1 MEYLSAETARV
12 NEARAK
18 DEGALGIVRSVSRR
32 PKSLPPARHTPLKIA
47 VVFGT
52 RPEVIK
58 FFPVIQQIKQ
68 QPHLQSLVISTSQHR
83 EMIDEL
89 LPLFDLRLDHDLNI
103 IQPNQSLADISTRAL
118 SGLDAIF
125 KQERPDLVLVQG
137 DTTTAFA
144 GALAAFYHKIP
155 AGHIEAGLRSHDK
168 SSPFPEEINRRLISN
183 IVDLHFAP
191 TVKNAAN
198 LYQEGVHVENIYVTG
213 NTVIDALLHI
223 AARKRGIL
231 RDYLPAAAL
240 QAPRMLL
247 VTAHRREN
255 QGASLENLCHALK
268 EIVQRYEDIHVV
280 YPVHLNPNVRK
291 TVFEILAGQ
300 ERIHL
305 LSPLSYEPFV
315 EAMSQAHLIITDS
328 GGVQEE
334 GPSLGKPILVFRNE
348 TERPEGV
355 AAGGVK
361 LVGTRRESLI
371 QEASR
376 LLHDE
381 TAYRRMSAV
390 CNPYGDGKAA
400 QRLVQAILHYFGIN
414 GRPENFFSGTRGKQQ
429 ADSLFDTPVSA
440 AQNLAIAA

>member
-1 MEYLSAETARV
+1 MDYLSADAMRI
-12 NEARAK
+12 NEFRAK
-18 DEGALGIVRSVSRR
+18 DEGALGLVRSAAVRK
-32 PKSLPPARHTPLKIA
+32 KSLPLAGHKRLKIA

-58 FFPVIQQIKQ
+58 LFPVIKQIEKH
-68 QPHLQSLVISTSQHR
+68 PNLQSRVISTSQHR

-118 SGLDAIF
+118 TGLDAIF

-144 GALAAFYHKIP
+144 GALAAFYHKLP
-155 AGHIEAGLRSHDK
+155 VGHLEAGLRSHDK
-168 SSPFPEEINRRLISN
+168 TSPYPEEVNRRLIAT
-183 IVDLHFAP
+183 IGDLHFAP
-191 TVKNAAN
+191 TLKNAVN
-198 LYQEGVHVENIYVTG
+198 LYQEGVHVEDIFVTG

-223 AARKRGIL
+223 AARKRGVL

-240 QAPRMLL
+240 RAPRMIL

-268 EIVQRYEDIHVV
+268 EIVQRYEDVHVV

-291 TVFEILAGQ
+291 TVFAILAEQ

-305 LSPLSYEPFV
+305 LAPLSYEPFI
-315 EAMSQAHLIITDS
+315 EAMTQAHLIITDS

-361 LVGTRRESLI
+361 LVGTRRENVVF
-371 QEASR
+371 EASR

-381 TAYRRMSAV
+381 AAYRRMSAV
-390 CNPYGDGKAA
+390 RNPYGDGQAA
-400 QRLVQAILHYFGIN
+400 QRLVQAILHHFGMSS
-414 GRPENFFSGTRGKQQ
+414 RPENFFAGARAKQQ
-429 ADSLFDTPVSA
+429 AESLFQAPLSTAP
-440 AQNLAIAA
+440 NLAIAA

>member
-1 MEYLSAETARV
+1 MDYLSAETKHIR
-12 NEARAK
+12 EFRAK
-18 DEGALGIVRSVSRR
+18 DEGALGIVRSTAMRK
-32 PKSLPPARHTPLKIA
+32 KSLPPGGHRQLKIA
-47 VVFGT
+47 AVFGT

-58 FFPVIQQIKQ
+58 LFPVIKQ
-68 QPHLQSLVISTSQHR
+68 LEKHPNLQSLVISTSQHR

-89 LPLFDLRLDHDLNI
+89 LPLFDLKLDHDLNI
-103 IQPNQSLADISTRAL
+103 IQPNQSLTDISTRAL
-118 SGLDAIF
+118 AGLEAIF
-125 KQERPDLVLVQG
+125 RQERPDLVLVQG

-144 GALAAFYHKIP
+144 GALAAFYHKLP
-155 AGHIEAGLRSHDK
+155 VGHLEAGLRSHDK
-168 SSPFPEEINRRLISN
+168 TSPYPEEINRRLIATIAS
-183 IVDLHFAP
+183 LHFAP
-191 TVKNAAN
+191 TVKNAVN
-198 LYQEGVHVENIYVTG
+198 LYREGVHVEDIFVTG

-240 QAPRMLL
+240 QAPRMIL

-268 EIVQRYEDIHVV
+268 EIVQRHEDVHVV

-291 TVFEILAGQ
+291 TVFEILSGQ

-305 LSPLSYEPFV
+305 LAPLSYEPFV
-315 EAMSQAHLIITDS
+315 EAMMQAHLIITDS

-348 TERPEGV
+348 TERPEGL

-361 LVGTRRESLI
+361 LVGTRRESVV

-381 TAYRRMSAV
+381 AAYRRMSAV
-390 CNPYGDGKAA
+390 RNPYGDGQAA
-400 QRLVQAILHYFGIN
+400 QRLVQAILHHFGVSS
-414 GRPENFFSGTRGKQQ
+414 RPENFFAATRAKQQ
-429 ADSLFDTPVSA
+429 ADPLFQAPLSA
-440 AQNLAIAA
+440 APNLAIAA